1 VRTEQQGEDKRMVM
15 DLLRD
20 NAILKKGVQIQN
32 KRFQV
37 GVWFKLTLVFR
48 K

>member
-1 VRTEQQGEDKRMVM
+1 MRTAQQGEDKRMVM

-37 GVWFKLTLVFR
+37 GFGLS
-48 K
+48 